1 MGKMGSTNQRMKYQS
16 GGQGDEGSREVAAIG
31 MGRVNSFEINLGA
44 ESAALGHWW
53 GIQGDG
59 DVEEKLSG
67 FSLKP
72 MNGWRPSRPWRET
85 VFEGVG

>member
-1 MGKMGSTNQRMKYQS
+1 MGKMGRTKQRMKYRS
-16 GGQGDEGSREVAAIG
+16 REQGDEGSREVAAIG
-31 MGRVNSFEINLGA
+31 MGTGNSFEINLGA
-44 ESAALGHWW
+44 ESAALGRWW

-59 DVEEKLSG
+59 DVEGKLSG

-72 MNGWRPSRPWRET
+72 KNGRRPSRPRREA